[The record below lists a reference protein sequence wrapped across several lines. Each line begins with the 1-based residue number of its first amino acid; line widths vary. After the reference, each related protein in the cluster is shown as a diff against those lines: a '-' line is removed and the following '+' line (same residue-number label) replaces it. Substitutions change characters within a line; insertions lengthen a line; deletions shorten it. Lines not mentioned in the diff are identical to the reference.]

1 MLTQVRRILGKP
13 PVLITIHVLAL
24 LFAVA
29 LYGFEVFGNHKP
41 PTSGVLWRFLLVF
54 VALCASLYRIIKNLK
69 TSRKMIETH
78 YADKIGHAF
87 DEDPVKKKRLLSALL
102 AYNRDDWG
110 ACLKKLHALT
120 QQATNKEEKQVTKFF
135 TAVCLQDMGLT
146 PAALQVYNEI
156 LEENP
161 SYAPALSNL
170 SVIYFELE
178 DYPKAITYAEQALDY
193 NRDNPSAYHNLA
205 SACFFTYD
213 LEKAKNYVTE
223 ALALRPDFPE
233 ATSLLAMIDT
243 IAGDEEAAQSSL
255 RRAVA
260 LGQDEE
266 DIQGAIER
274 MREKYAQQAAAE

>member
-1 MLTQVRRILGKP
+1 MLTQVRRILGRP
-13 PVLITIHVLAL
+13 PVLITIHVVAL

-29 LYGFEVFGNHKP
+29 LYGFEVFWNHKP

-87 DEDPVKKKRLLSALL
+87 DEGPVKKKRLLSALL

-110 ACLKKLHALT
+110 ACLKKLHTLT
-120 QQATNKEEKQVTKFF
+120 QQATTKEEKQVTKFF

-193 NRDNPSAYHNLA
+193 NRDNPSAYHKLSFCVFFNIRSGKSEKLCGKSPCLA
-205 SACFFTYD
+205 ARFSRSRFPARYD
-213 LEKAKNYVTE
+213 
-223 ALALRPDFPE
+223 
-233 ATSLLAMIDT
+233 
-243 IAGDEEAAQSSL
+243 
-255 RRAVA
+255 
-260 LGQDEE
+260 
-266 DIQGAIER
+266 
-274 MREKYAQQAAAE
+274 